1 MHTRCNILHEL
12 KMTAIFFYMY
22 FYMTVSR
29 ELQMF
34 SYQSLYNCFVQEIY
48 LVKIDKANI
57 YVNCSI
63 LADVET
69 RTTELEGE
77 AECSSH

>member
-1 MHTRCNILHEL
+1 
-12 KMTAIFFYMY
+12 
-22 FYMTVSR
+22 
-29 ELQMF
+29 MF